1 MNYFTLKFLTGTSYF
16 FAISNKCSF
25 VFFFF
30 PLFQGLNLKRLESVQ
45 GGREVRKSKGEG
57 WRRREKGFS
66 VALMWWVMLT
76 DADDDKDDG
85 DVLKGILITS
95 HSLWPKHILHMFM

>member
-1 MNYFTLKFLTGTSYF
+1 MNYFTSTFLTGTSYF

-25 VFFFF
+25 FLFFS
-30 PLFQGLNLKRLESVQ
+30 LFQGLNLKRLESVQ

-57 WRRREKGFS
+57 VRRREKGFS

-76 DADDDKDDG
+76 DADDVKDDG

-95 HSLWPKHILHMFM
+95 HSLWQKHILHMFM